1 QRRCS
6 VSHRVTLTFDN
17 GPTTRVTP
25 WVLDVLRERGIR
37 STFFVVGEQL
47 RSPGSA
53 AIARRA
59 AADGHWIGHHT
70 PTPSVPLGELADP
83 VAIDREIAETQG
95 LIGDLSHPDRLFRPF
110 GRGGIIDERL
120 LGLHAVR
127 RLEEGR
133 FTCVLWNSVPRDWE
147 RPDGWVTTCLDD
159 VVTRPWSVV
168 VVHDLPIA
176 DRRDGSPARAPR
188 RARRLVGGGGPGV
201 SGRLR
206 PAPTRRSDGCFCPA
220 RVELEAHPH
229 RPGIVHPQ
237 DGLLLEVVLVE
248 RPERLDLHVALLAG
262 IEWIEQ
268 HEDEAGLLHD

>member
-1 QRRCS
+1 

-59 AADGHWIGHHT
+59 AADGHWIGNHT
-70 PTPSVPLGELADP
+70 LTHSVPLGELADP
-83 VAIDREIAETQG
+83 VAVDREIAETQE

-159 VVTRPWSVV
+159 VVTRLWSVV
-168 VVHDLPIA
+168 VVHDLPTGA
-176 DRRDGSPARAPR
+176 MDHLPELLDGFDAMSA
-188 RARRLVGGGGPGV
+188 
-201 SGRLR
+201 
-206 PAPTRRSDGCFCPA
+206 
-220 RVELEAHPH
+220 
-229 RPGIVHPQ
+229 
-237 DGLLLEVVLVE
+237 EVVQEFPDDCVPLRRGV
-248 RPERLDLHVALLAG
+248 RTGAFAQL
-262 IEWIEQ
+262 
-268 HEDEAGLLHD
+268 GLS